1 MVKRPR
7 PARDDGIVYLTGM
20 KLRFLNA
27 SKNIE
32 FYSAE
37 TAAPLELPFAQA
49 ISAGFPSPA
58 SDYLEMSLDLNRE
71 LVSNPS
77 ATFYGRVR
85 GDSMIDAGIH
95 DGDILIIDRSLEPAS
110 NRKAV
115 CFVDGQFTI
124 KTLKVAKGEVWLKA
138 ENEKYPP
145 IRVTPENDFLVWGIV
160 THVIHRT

>member
-1 MVKRPR
+1 
-7 PARDDGIVYLTGM
+7 M
-20 KLRFLNA
+20 KLRLLNA

-37 TAAPLELPFAQA
+37 TAAPMELPFAEA

-58 SDYLEMSLDLNRE
+58 SDYLEMSLDINRE

-77 ATFYGRVR
+77 STFYGRVR

-95 DGDILIIDRSLEPAS
+95 DGDILVIDKSLEPAN

-115 CFVDGQFTI
+115 CFIDGQFTL
-124 KTLKVAKGEVWLKA
+124 KTLKVAGGEVWLKA

-145 IRVTPENDFLVWGIV
+145 IRVTPDNDFVVWGIV
-160 THVIHRT
+160 THVIHKT

>member
-1 MVKRPR
+1 
-7 PARDDGIVYLTGM
+7 M
-20 KLRFLNA
+20 KLRLLNK

-37 TAAPLELPFAQA
+37 TASALALPFAEA

-58 SDYLEMSLDLNRE
+58 ADYLEMSLDLNKE

-77 ATFYGRVR
+77 ATFYGRVK
-85 GDSMIDAGIH
+85 GSSMIDAGIH
-95 DGDILIIDRSLEPAS
+95 DGDILVIDKSLEPAN

-115 CFVDGQFTI
+115 CFIDGQFTL
-124 KTLKVAKGEVWLKA
+124 KTLKVVKGEVWLKP

-145 IRVTPENDFLVWGIV
+145 IKVTPDNDFMVWGIV
-160 THVIHRT
+160 THIIHKA